1 MAGFAKAKRVTD
13 PLDDKVKARIVGKP
27 ERKPIYVSSGSEHS
41 GEIDNDDSPCLS
53 DLVHGFLEDDAG
65 GSGASPEYDSESER
79 DPAISDP
86 TDVIDGLVNPA
97 VTINADSFR
106 NVLLGH
112 VNKAMA
118 VFSSVQSNK
127 SVLRRNVMAFLRN
140 FGYNAAICKSKWE
153 TSGGLTSGN
162 YEFID
167 VLRSDFAARY
177 FIDLDFAGEF
187 QIARPTNHYDRMLQT
202 LPRVFVGRSEE
213 LKQIV
218 KVMSDAAKRSLKI
231 RGLSLPPWRKNRYMQ
246 NKWFGPYR
254 RTANAIPSMPPPAN
268 RGLAVKCRF
277 VGFDAVDSRPRQ
289 LVHDN
294 SCIVICNPI
303 NCYFK

>member
-1 MAGFAKAKRVTD
+1 MAGFSRAKRVTD
-13 PLDDKVKARIVGKP
+13 PLDDKVKARIVGKV
-27 ERKPIYVSSGSEHS
+27 ERELVYISSGSEHS
-41 GEIDNDDSPCLS
+41 GENDDDESPCLS

-65 GSGASPEYDSESER
+65 RSGESPEYDSDSER

-86 TDVIDGLVNPA
+86 MDVIDDLVNPA

-118 VFSSVQSNK
+118 VFSSVTSNK
-127 SVLRRNVMAFLRN
+127 SVLRRNVMTFLRN

-153 TSGGLTSGN
+153 TSGGLTSGC

-167 VLRSDFAARY
+167 VLRSDSARY

-187 QIARPTNHYDRMLQT
+187 AIARPTNHYDRMFQT

-218 KVMSDAAKRSLKI
+218 KVMSDAAKRSLKS

-246 NKWFGPYR
+246 NKWFGSYR
-254 RTANAIPSMPPPAN
+254 RTANAFPSMPLPAN
-268 RGLAVKCRF
+268 RGLAVKCRS
-277 VGFDAVDSRPRQ
+277 VGFDAVDGRLLFPATSRTR
-289 LVHDN
+289 
-294 SCIVICNPI
+294 
-303 NCYFK
+303 

>member
-1 MAGFAKAKRVTD
+1 MAGFSRAKRVTD
-13 PLDDKVKARIVGKP
+13 PLDDKVKARIVGKV
-27 ERKPIYVSSGSEHS
+27 ERELVYISSGSEHS
-41 GEIDNDDSPCLS
+41 GENDDDESPCLS

-65 GSGASPEYDSESER
+65 RSGESPEYDSDSER

-86 TDVIDGLVNPA
+86 VDVIDDLVNPA

-118 VFSSVQSNK
+118 VFWSVTSNK
-127 SVLRRNVMAFLRN
+127 SVLRRNVMTFLRN

-153 TSGGLTSGN
+153 TSGGLTSGC

-167 VLRSDFAARY
+167 VLRSDSARY

-187 QIARPTNHYDRMLQT
+187 AIARPTNHYDRMFQT

-218 KVMSDAAKRSLKI
+218 KVMSDAAKRSLKS

-246 NKWFGPYR
+246 NKWFGSYR
-254 RTANAIPSMPPPAN
+254 RTANVFPSMPPPAN
-268 RGLAVKCRF
+268 RGLSQSSAAP
-277 VGFDAVDSRPRQ
+277 VGFDAVDGRLPFPATSRTR
-289 LVHDN
+289 
-294 SCIVICNPI
+294 
-303 NCYFK
+303 

>member
-1 MAGFAKAKRVTD
+1 MGTMSKQEQRRINQHQRRFNNSDSKPLSYSLLSSSAGERSSAGSANRAQSDVCWCD
-13 PLDDKVKARIVGKP
+13 MKVSAAEQPRLTG
-27 ERKPIYVSSGSEHS
+27 
-41 GEIDNDDSPCLS
+41 S
-53 DLVHGFLEDDAG
+53 DLSLYAG
-65 GSGASPEYDSESER
+65 ERSAEYDSDSER

-86 TDVIDGLVNPA
+86 VDVIDDLVNPA

-118 VFSSVQSNK
+118 VFWSVTSNK
-127 SVLRRNVMAFLRN
+127 SVLRRNVMTFLRN

-153 TSGGLTSGN
+153 TSGGLTSGC

-167 VLRSDFAARY
+167 VLRSDSARY

-187 QIARPTNHYDRMLQT
+187 AIARPTNHYDRMFQT

-218 KVMSDAAKRSLKI
+218 KVMSDAAKRSLKS

-246 NKWFGPYR
+246 NKWFGSYR
-254 RTANAIPSMPPPAN
+254 RTANVFPSMPPPAN
-268 RGLAVKCRF
+268 RGLAVKCRS
-277 VGFDAVDSRPRQ
+277 VGFDAVDGRLPFPATSRTR
-289 LVHDN
+289 
-294 SCIVICNPI
+294 
-303 NCYFK
+303 